1 MLFIFLDIHSHILP
15 AVDDGAKSLDESL
28 EILNKMKADGITDVI
43 ATPHFYADSDNL
55 EDFKA
60 RTQAAFN
67 SLTAATEGKEL
78 PRIMLGSEVLY
89 YRGIGSTKTVREFC
103 LNGSSYL
110 LLELT
115 DRCITD
121 SLFTDIYRLYN
132 NLGITPIIA
141 HLERYYKS
149 TNYKKLLTF
158 IKNEKIL
165 AQINASSFF
174 IKGLSK
180 TAEKLVKN
188 GYINFIGTDAHS
200 PDKRPPVMRD
210 AMTYISER
218 LGSKYASGFIRNS
231 RILLEQIK
239 ESQDDQ

>member
-1 MLFIFLDIHSHILP
+1 MPS
-15 AVDDGAKSLDESL
+15 VDDGAKSLDESL
-28 EILNKMKADGITDVI
+28 EILNQMKYDGITDVI

-67 SLTAATEGKEL
+67 SLNAVTKGKEL

-89 YRGIGSTKTVREFC
+89 YRGIGSTETVREFC

-121 SLFTDIYRLYN
+121 SLFSDINKLRN
-132 NLGITPIIA
+132 DLGITPIIA

-149 TNYKKLLTF
+149 PNYKKLLAFT
-158 IKNEKIL
+158 KKENIL
-165 AQINASSFF
+165 AQVNASSFF
-174 IKGLSK
+174 IKSLSK

-200 PDKRPPVMRD
+200 PDNRPPVMRQ
-210 AMTYISER
+210 ALTYISEH
-218 LGSKYASGFIRNS
+218 LGSKYSSGFIRNS

-239 ESQDDQ
+239 ESQDDR

>member
-1 MLFIFLDIHSHILP
+1 MPS
-15 AVDDGAKSLDESL
+15 VDDGAKSLDESL
-28 EILNKMKADGITDVI
+28 EILNQMKTDGITDVI

-67 SLTAATEGKEL
+67 SLTSVTKGKEL
-78 PRIMLGSEVLY
+78 PRITLGSEVLY
-89 YRGIGSTKTVREFC
+89 YRGIGSTETVREFC

-121 SLFTDIYRLYN
+121 SLFSDIYKLRN

-149 TNYKKLLTF
+149 PNYKKLLAFT
-158 IKNEKIL
+158 KKENIL
-165 AQINASSFF
+165 AQVNASSFF
-174 IKGLSK
+174 IKSLSK

-200 PDKRPPVMRD
+200 PNNRPPVMRQ
-210 AMTYISER
+210 ALTYISEH

-231 RILLEQIK
+231 RVLLEQIK
-239 ESQDDQ
+239 ESQDDRQFITY

>member
-1 MLFIFLDIHSHILP
+1 MPS
-15 AVDDGAKSLDESL
+15 VDDGAKSLDESL
-28 EILNKMKADGITDVI
+28 EILNQMKADGITDVI

-67 SLTAATEGKEL
+67 SLTSVTKGKEL

-89 YRGIGSTKTVREFC
+89 YRGIGSTETVREFC

-121 SLFTDIYRLYN
+121 SLFSDIYKLRN

-149 TNYKKLLTF
+149 PNYKKLLAFT
-158 IKNEKIL
+158 KKENIL
-165 AQINASSFF
+165 AQVNASSFF
-174 IKGLSK
+174 IKSLSK
-180 TAEKLVKN
+180 TAEKLTEN

-200 PDKRPPVMRD
+200 PDNRPPVMRQ
-210 AMTYISER
+210 ALTYISEH

-231 RILLEQIK
+231 RLLLEQIK
-239 ESQDDQ
+239 ESQDDRQFITY

>member
-1 MLFIFLDIHSHILP
+1 
-15 AVDDGAKSLDESL
+15 
-28 EILNKMKADGITDVI
+28 MKYDGITDVI

-67 SLTAATEGKEL
+67 SLTAVTKGKEL

-89 YRGIGSTKTVREFC
+89 YRGIGSTETVREFC
-103 LNGSSYL
+103 LNGSPYL

-121 SLFTDIYRLYN
+121 SLFSDVNKLRN
-132 NLGITPIIA
+132 DLGITPIIA

-149 TNYKKLLTF
+149 PNYKKLLAFT
-158 IKNEKIL
+158 KKENIL
-165 AQINASSFF
+165 AQVNASSFF
-174 IKGLSK
+174 IKSLSK

-188 GYINFIGTDAHS
+188 GYVNFIGTDAHS
-200 PDKRPPVMRD
+200 PDNRPAVMRQ
-210 AMTYISER
+210 ALTYISEH
-218 LGSKYASGFIRNS
+218 LGSKYSSGFIRNS

-239 ESQDDQ
+239 ESQDDR